1 MKKFT
6 LGVLTL
12 GSLVLAGC
20 SSDETV
26 DPEESITVRAVAT
39 YVPAESNIPVPND
52 LLFSGTADLT
62 LNIPVADPQ
71 DFSDPQNAISSLDGW
86 STVAPFSFS
95 FQHEDDTVTLDAS
108 SVAAGSTVR
117 VFEVLADTDFNNP
130 LFGDA
135 PTFAPYDLVGEVP
148 ATEYAVSVQGMDVV
162 VIPTKPLNPRSTYVV
177 LATNGIMDSN
187 GVNVT
192 KDAQYDFV
200 SSGVELTG
208 SLAALEPVRQ
218 LVNTYENL
226 AAAGGVNK
234 DNIVIS
240 FAFTTQSVGP
250 VVQAAKG
257 LYVDF
262 PFSQGQFPATDFTP
276 LNIPSN
282 MVNPALSGEALIS
295 VGEISLNYMLS
306 APTME
311 NPTAPLNSF
320 WRGAEMVP
328 GPNGGMVPN
337 PMAGGFT
344 TYVNKLPQVNGI
356 ETVPLLVSLPSNVQC
371 PKPYPVMIFQHGITS
386 NRTAMLGIADAMASV
401 CTAIVSMDLPLH
413 GVNADNGGIFFT
425 GYDSGDVRERTFGV
439 DYVDNGTSA
448 PGPDSMVDSSGAHF
462 INLPNLLVS
471 RDNIRQ
477 AIFDLLTLE
486 KAIPAMDV
494 DGDTI
499 PDFDSQSV
507 SFMGHSLGG
516 IVGSSFVAYSDLV
529 QTSVLANPGGGIAGL
544 LDASDTFGPV
554 VRGGVAAGAGIP
566 TTDPAFPA
574 LYQQFLF
581 AAQTVIDSG
590 DPINTTMAALGNDIP
605 TLMLRNEGDS
615 VVPNNSPTAPLS
627 GTDPLAAYLQLAPV
641 TAENPGD
648 LSVGERQISR
658 INDGLHS
665 TVLTPAGPEGATQY
679 LNVTT
684 EMQTHIVSFITS
696 DGAAVQVA
704 DPTLLD

>member
-1 MKKFT
+1 M
-6 LGVLTL
+6 
-12 GSLVLAGC
+12 
-20 SSDETV
+20 
-26 DPEESITVRAVAT
+26 
-39 YVPAESNIPVPND
+39 
-52 LLFSGTADLT
+52 
-62 LNIPVADPQ
+62 
-71 DFSDPQNAISSLDGW
+71 
-86 STVAPFSFS
+86 
-95 FQHEDDTVTLDAS
+95 
-108 SVAAGSTVR
+108 
-117 VFEVLADTDFNNP
+117 
-130 LFGDA
+130 
-135 PTFAPYDLVGEVP
+135 
-148 ATEYAVSVQGMDVV
+148 
-162 VIPTKPLNPRSTYVV
+162 
-177 LATNGIMDSN
+177 
-187 GVNVT
+187 
-192 KDAQYDFV
+192 
-200 SSGVELTG
+200 
-208 SLAALEPVRQ
+208 
-218 LVNTYENL
+218 
-226 AAAGGVNK
+226 
-234 DNIVIS
+234 
-240 FAFTTQSVGP
+240 
-250 VVQAAKG
+250 
-257 LYVDF
+257 
-262 PFSQGQFPATDFTP
+262 
-276 LNIPSN
+276 
-282 MVNPALSGEALIS
+282 
-295 VGEISLNYMLS
+295 
-306 APTME
+306 
-311 NPTAPLNSF
+311 
-320 WRGAEMVP
+320 
-328 GPNGGMVPN
+328 PN

-529 QTSVLANPGGGIAGL
+529 QTAVLANPGGGIAGL

-566 TTDPAFPA
+566 TTDDAFPA

-665 TVLTPAGPEGATQY
+665 TVLTPAGPNGPAEY